1 MQGFVLGTDPGI
13 FFDKNFGQHH
23 IMLTRSIEVSAKSS
37 NDDKIVFSTSS
48 HDVTN
53 SPDNLSPFWTKS
65 FSLLLDFIRKLNN
78 TYWPYFSLEHTYIL
92 LHICS
97 TTLIFFV
104 SAVVLRIFVF
114 LQILCLMVSFSNNHS
129 EIGNFF

>member
-23 IMLTRSIEVSAKSS
+23 IMLTRSVEVSAKSS

-97 TTLIFFV
+97 TTLIFCICRGTSDICV
-104 SAVVLRIFVF
+104 